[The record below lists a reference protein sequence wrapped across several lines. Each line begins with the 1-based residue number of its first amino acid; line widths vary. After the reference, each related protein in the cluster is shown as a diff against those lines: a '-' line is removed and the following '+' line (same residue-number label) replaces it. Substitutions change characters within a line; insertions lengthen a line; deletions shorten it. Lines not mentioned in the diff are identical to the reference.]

1 MKRPNMLSA
10 TFVKTVKTP
19 GRYGDGRGGIGL
31 SLLVRTAAGGHI
43 TKCWTQ
49 SVWIDQGPHQHRPRM
64 LSGRDSRP
72 ARPRALENARG
83 IAEGRDPRRVA
94 EQQRAGH
101 PPGRAAA
108 SLRWAR
114 RSRRCGARA
123 RTGAR
128 CSRRAFPADASTTR
142 CWMPPAR
149 RTSPARARD
158 DDAEA
163 MRDMGRF
170 ARRVRRRLGLTQVE
184 FARRI
189 DVPHETIRN
198 WERGKREPTG
208 PPGRC
213 TGSSTRR
220 GRRRCVCSG
229 DVGGPMRDSRPCP
242 ESQPDAQRT
251 PLNGRATIV
260 P

>member
-19 GRYGDGRGGIGL
+19 GRYGDGRGGLGL

-83 IAEGRDPRRVA
+83 IAEGRDPRCVA

-149 RTSPARARD
+149 RTSPARRATTTP
-158 DDAEA
+158 
-163 MRDMGRF
+163 
-170 ARRVRRRLGLTQVE
+170 RRCATWGASPAGCAGVSDSRRSSS
-184 FARRI
+184 
-189 DVPHETIRN
+189 
-198 WERGKREPTG
+198 RGASTCRTRPSATG
-208 PPGRC
+208 NGAS
-213 TGSSTRR
+213 GSRR
-220 GRRRCVCSG
+220 GRQGVAQDPRRGAG
-229 DVGGPMRDSRPCP
+229 DGAACARVTWEGQCATPDRARKASRTH
-242 ESQPDAQRT
+242 SALR
-251 PLNGRATIV
+251 
-260 P
+260 